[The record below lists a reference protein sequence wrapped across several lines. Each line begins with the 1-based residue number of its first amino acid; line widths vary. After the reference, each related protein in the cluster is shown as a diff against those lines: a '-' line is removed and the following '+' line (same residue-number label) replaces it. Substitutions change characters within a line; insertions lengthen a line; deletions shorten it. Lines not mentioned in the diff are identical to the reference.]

1 MFISGLAGILA
12 ATGRDLN
19 ATTVLVTGRTVFD
32 FLANKGYKV
41 SSPWP
46 SDQTIAVG
54 CLIGRRSFDDH
65 DAEYR
70 AKPVYR
76 LYAV

>member
-32 FLANKGYKV
+32 FLANIQGVIAMAAGSNYCGRV
-41 SSPWP
+41 SNREEV
-46 SDQTIAVG
+46 I
-54 CLIGRRSFDDH
+54 R
-65 DAEYR
+65 
-70 AKPVYR
+70 
-76 LYAV
+76 